1 MTIEQAR
8 SFNMA
13 LRTHNLW
20 QASANNPFTSV
31 PLEHHIHTDVA
42 IIGGGYG
49 GLSAALA
56 LAENGLDVHLLEA
69 QSIGFGGS
77 GRNVG
82 LVNAGLWT
90 PPDDIEATL
99 GQAAGQKLNQAFARA
114 PDLVFNLIQKHHI
127 ECNAVRHGTLHC
139 ATNKSGLKDLNRRFL
154 QQQKRQAPVE
164 LLSASAT
171 MQRTGSS
178 EFLGALFDARAG
190 TIQPLSYAFGLAH
203 AAVKAGAN
211 INTQSPVLDYRYQDN
226 QWHITTAK
234 GRVSAKQL
242 IVATNAYGTHTD
254 AQSRSNDAQTSS
266 RDAQSQAPQSQTKG
280 YFTPIGYCQF
290 ATAPLTLKQ
299 QAQILPHKEG
309 CWDTAHA
316 MSSFR
321 LDHKGRLI
329 IGGVGSL
336 EHKGSSTHM
345 HWAQRKLK
353 ALFPEL
359 KAYEFDYMWSGQIA
373 MTADKLPKMC
383 AMGPQAISLY
393 GYSGR
398 GIGPATTLGCAAAK
412 WAMGLDETH
421 LPLAIS
427 DPTMDRHWR
436 LKSAYYNTGALLAHW
451 LESRL

>member
-1 MTIEQAR
+1 MPINLQ
-8 SFNMA
+8 S
-13 LRTHNLW
+13 LW
-20 QASANNPFTSV
+20 QASANNPFTGQA
-31 PLEHHIHTDVA
+31 LALHAHTDVA

-49 GLSAALA
+49 GLSAALE
-56 LAENGLDVHLLEA
+56 LAKSGLDVNLLEA
-69 QSIGFGGS
+69 QTIGFGGS

-99 GQAAGQKLNQAFARA
+99 GQAAGQKLNQAFACA
-114 PDLVFNLIQKHHI
+114 PDMVFDLIQKYQI
-127 ECNAVRHGTLHC
+127 DCNPLRHGTLHC

-203 AAVKAGAN
+203 AAEKAGAC
-211 INTQSPVLDYRYQDN
+211 INTQSPVLDYRYQDK
-226 QWHITTAK
+226 QWHIVTAQ
-234 GRVSAKQL
+234 GRVSANQL
-242 IVATNAYGTHTD
+242 IVATNAYGT
-254 AQSRSNDAQTSS
+254 QNDAQRSS

-299 QAQILPHKEG
+299 QEQILPHKEG

-316 MSSFR
+316 MSSIR

-336 EHKGSSTHM
+336 EHNGSSTHV

-451 LESRL
+451 FESRL

>member
-1 MTIEQAR
+1 MPITLQ
-8 SFNMA
+8 S
-13 LRTHNLW
+13 LW
-20 QASANNPFTSV
+20 QASANNPFTGQA
-31 PLEHHIHTDVA
+31 LARHAHTDVA

-49 GLSAALA
+49 GLSAALE
-56 LAENGLDVHLLEA
+56 LAKSGLDVHLLEA
-69 QSIGFGGS
+69 QTIGFGGS

-99 GQAAGQKLNQAFARA
+99 GQAAGQKLNQAFACA
-114 PDLVFNLIQKHHI
+114 PDMVFDLIQKYQI
-127 ECNAVRHGTLHC
+127 DCNPVRHGTLHC

-203 AAVKAGAN
+203 AAEKAGAS
-211 INTQSPVLDYRYQDN
+211 INTQSPVLDYRYQDK
-226 QWHITTAK
+226 QWHITTAQ
-234 GRVSAKQL
+234 GRVSANQL
-242 IVATNAYGTHTD
+242 IVATNAYGT
-254 AQSRSNDAQTSS
+254 QNDAQRSS

-299 QAQILPHKEG
+299 QEQILPHKEG

-336 EHKGSSTHM
+336 EHTGSSTHM

-451 LESRL
+451 FESRL

>member
-1 MTIEQAR
+1 MV
-8 SFNMA
+8 F
-13 LRTHNLW
+13 
-20 QASANNPFTSV
+20 
-31 PLEHHIHTDVA
+31 
-42 IIGGGYG
+42 
-49 GLSAALA
+49 
-56 LAENGLDVHLLEA
+56 
-69 QSIGFGGS
+69 
-77 GRNVG
+77 
-82 LVNAGLWT
+82 
-90 PPDDIEATL
+90 
-99 GQAAGQKLNQAFARA
+99 
-114 PDLVFNLIQKHHI
+114 DLVQKYQI
-127 ECNAVRHGTLHC
+127 DCNPVRHGTLHC

-203 AAVKAGAN
+203 AAEKAGAS
-211 INTQSPVLDYRYQDN
+211 INTQSPVLDYRYQDK
-226 QWHITTAK
+226 QWHITTAQ
-234 GRVSAKQL
+234 GRVSANQL
-242 IVATNAYGTHTD
+242 IVATNAYGT
-254 AQSRSNDAQTSS
+254 QNDAQRSS

-299 QAQILPHKEG
+299 QEQILPHKEG

-336 EHKGSSTHM
+336 EHTGSSTHM

-373 MTADKLPKMC
+373 MTTDKLPKMC

-451 LESRL
+451 FESRL

>member
-1 MTIEQAR
+1 MPITLQ
-8 SFNMA
+8 S
-13 LRTHNLW
+13 LW
-20 QASANNPFTSV
+20 QASANNPFTGQA
-31 PLEHHIHTDVA
+31 LARHAHTDVA

-49 GLSAALA
+49 GLSAALE
-56 LAENGLDVHLLEA
+56 LAKSGLDVHLLEA
-69 QSIGFGGS
+69 QTIGFGGS

-99 GQAAGQKLNQAFARA
+99 GQAAGQKLNQAFACA
-114 PDLVFNLIQKHHI
+114 PDMVFDLIQKYQI
-127 ECNAVRHGTLHC
+127 DCNPVRHGTLHC

-203 AAVKAGAN
+203 AAEKAGAS
-211 INTQSPVLDYRYQDN
+211 INTQSPVLDYRYQDK
-226 QWHITTAK
+226 QWHITTAQ
-234 GRVSAKQL
+234 GRVSANQL
-242 IVATNAYGTHTD
+242 IVATNAYGT
-254 AQSRSNDAQTSS
+254 QNDAQRSS

-299 QAQILPHKEG
+299 QEQILPHKEG

-336 EHKGSSTHM
+336 EHTGSSTHM

-373 MTADKLPKMC
+373 MTTDKLPKMC

-451 LESRL
+451 FESRL

>member
-1 MTIEQAR
+1 MPITLQ
-8 SFNMA
+8 S
-13 LRTHNLW
+13 LW
-20 QASANNPFTSV
+20 QASANNPFTGQA
-31 PLEHHIHTDVA
+31 LAHHAHTDVA

-49 GLSAALA
+49 GLSAALE
-56 LAENGLDVHLLEA
+56 LAKSGLDVHLLEA
-69 QSIGFGGS
+69 QTIGFGGS

-99 GQAAGQKLNQAFARA
+99 GQAAGQKLNQAFACA
-114 PDLVFNLIQKHHI
+114 PDMVFDLIQKYQI
-127 ECNAVRHGTLHC
+127 DCNPVRHGTLHC

-203 AAVKAGAN
+203 AAEKAGAS
-211 INTQSPVLDYRYQDN
+211 INTQSPVLDYRYQDK
-226 QWHITTAK
+226 QWHITTAQ
-234 GRVSAKQL
+234 GRVSANQL
-242 IVATNAYGTHTD
+242 IVATNAYGT
-254 AQSRSNDAQTSS
+254 QNDAQRSS
-266 RDAQSQAPQSQTKG
+266 RDVQSQAPQSQTKG

-299 QAQILPHKEG
+299 QEQILPHKEG

-336 EHKGSSTHM
+336 EHTGSSTHM

-373 MTADKLPKMC
+373 MTTDKLPKMC

>member
-1 MTIEQAR
+1 MPITLQ
-8 SFNMA
+8 S
-13 LRTHNLW
+13 LW
-20 QASANNPFTSV
+20 QASANNPFTGQA
-31 PLEHHIHTDVA
+31 LARHAHTDVA
-42 IIGGGYG
+42 SIGGGYG
-49 GLSAALA
+49 GLSAALE
-56 LAENGLDVHLLEA
+56 LAKSGLDVHLLEA
-69 QSIGFGGS
+69 QTIGFGGS

-114 PDLVFNLIQKHHI
+114 PDMVFDLIQKYQI
-127 ECNAVRHGTLHC
+127 DCNPVRHGTLHC

-203 AAVKAGAN
+203 AAEKAGAS
-211 INTQSPVLDYRYQDN
+211 INTQSPVLDYRYQDKH
-226 QWHITTAK
+226 WHITTAQ
-234 GRVSAKQL
+234 GCVSANQL
-242 IVATNAYGTHTD
+242 IVATNAYGT
-254 AQSRSNDAQTSS
+254 QNDAQRSS

>member
-1 MTIEQAR
+1 MPITLQ
-8 SFNMA
+8 S
-13 LRTHNLW
+13 LW
-20 QASANNPFTSV
+20 QASANNPFTGQA
-31 PLEHHIHTDVA
+31 LAHHAHTDVA

-49 GLSAALA
+49 GLSAALE
-56 LAENGLDVHLLEA
+56 LAKSGLDVHLLEA
-69 QSIGFGGS
+69 QTIGFGGS

-99 GQAAGQKLNQAFARA
+99 GQAAGQKLNQAFACA
-114 PDLVFNLIQKHHI
+114 PDMVFDLIQKYQI
-127 ECNAVRHGTLHC
+127 DCNPVRHGTLHC

-203 AAVKAGAN
+203 AAEKAGAS
-211 INTQSPVLDYRYQDN
+211 INTQSPVLDYRYQDK
-226 QWHITTAK
+226 QWHITTAQ
-234 GRVSAKQL
+234 GCVSANQL
-242 IVATNAYGTHTD
+242 IVATDAYGT
-254 AQSRSNDAQTSS
+254 QNDAQRSS

-299 QAQILPHKEG
+299 QEQILPHKEG
-309 CWDTAHA
+309 CWDTAHV

-336 EHKGSSTHM
+336 EHTGSSTHM

-359 KAYEFDYMWSGQIA
+359 KACEFDYMWSGQIA

-383 AMGPQAISLY
+383 AMGPQAIGLY

-451 LESRL
+451 FESRL